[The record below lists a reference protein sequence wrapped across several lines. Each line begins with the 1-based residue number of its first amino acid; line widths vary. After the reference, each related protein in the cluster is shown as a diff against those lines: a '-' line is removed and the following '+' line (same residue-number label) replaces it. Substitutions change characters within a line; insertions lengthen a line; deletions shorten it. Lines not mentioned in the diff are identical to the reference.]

1 MSEKLIIFLPFIV
14 INFFIL
20 INFNKFTK
28 IINIYDYPDNLRKL
42 HSKKIPLAGGT
53 ILFVN
58 TIVLIILSLTSYA
71 NYFFDNEFFLSSRNY
86 LSFFLL
92 PSLFYFTGLYDD
104 NYILNSKTKLIL
116 TSVFII
122 FILLIDTDLKIHEI
136 SLDLTHKA
144 IPLNDFSLM
153 FTVIC
158 ILLFINA
165 FNMLDGVNLNAATY
179 ATILC
184 IIFLFNGI
192 LNFIVIV
199 YILSLLSFL
208 FLNYKNKTFLGDSG
222 SLFIACLLA
231 LIFIKSYNLNI
242 LSTEKIFILM
252 IIPGLDLLRLS
263 LERLITGRHPFS
275 PDRNHL
281 HHFINEKLSFHN
293 AAITLQI
300 IFLSPYLFSYFF
312 NDYNVIAVTVC
323 IYFFFTLYMLNMLKK
338 RI

>member
-1 MSEKLIIFLPFIV
+1 MLEKLIIFLIFII

-28 IINIYDYPDNLRKL
+28 IINIYDYPDNFRKL
-42 HSKKIPLAGGT
+42 HAKKIPLAGGT
-53 ILFVN
+53 IFFVN
-58 TIVLIILSLTSYA
+58 TIILIILSLTSYA
-71 NYFFDNEFFLSSRNY
+71 NHFFDNEFFLSSRNY

-104 NYILNSKTKLIL
+104 KYILNSKTKLIL

-122 FILLIDTDLKIHEI
+122 FILLIDTDLKIIEI
-136 SLDLTHKA
+136 SLDLTHKI

-153 FTVIC
+153 FTVFC

-179 ATILC
+179 GTILC

-199 YILSLLSFL
+199 YILSLLCFL
-208 FLNYKNKTFLGDSG
+208 FLNYKNKTFLGDNG
-222 SLFIACLLA
+222 SLFIASLLA

-281 HHFINEKLSFHN
+281 HHYINEKISFHN
-293 AAITLQI
+293 AAIILQI
-300 IFLSPYLFSYFF
+300 IFFSPYLFSYLF
-312 NDYNVIAVTVC
+312 NDYNVIAVTIC
-323 IYFFFTLYMLNMLKK
+323 IYFFFSLYILKK
-338 RI
+338 KI